1 MLLLAYDW
9 LVARHHRRT
18 VGAAIVSLAP
28 AFGFGA
34 CSSPTEFATTPEFL
48 RLEPAFMTVSAATS
62 GNRVPDDSCPRV
74 LPPVAAGNRRTLS
87 EIGATIELPSD
98 TREIARAFG
107 TQPGTAFLSATLGL
121 IAFGYDSDLP
131 VLVSDIGLGKRS
143 GRRDFR
149 FFPRW
154 CPLTINGVRATLYV
168 EPYAFTQDSKS
179 TILFGREIVIITTA
193 PSGRRVNIRIS
204 GSKAIPDLASQA
216 STALG
221 LVAAAQGIRW

>member
-1 MLLLAYDW
+1 MVLFVRSWAAPRCTRHAVCAATAA
-9 LVARHHRRT
+9 VA
-18 VGAAIVSLAP
+18 A
-28 AFGFGA
+28 AFGTWA

-48 RLEPAFMTVSAATS
+48 VLEPAFMTVSAATS

-98 TREIARAFG
+98 TRELSHAFG
-107 TQPGTAFLSATLGL
+107 KQSGAAFLSPTLGL

-131 VLVSDIGLGKRS
+131 ALVSNIGLRQRS
-143 GRRDFR
+143 GRRDFG
-149 FFPRW
+149 FFTRW

-179 TILFGREIVIITTA
+179 TILFGRDIVIITTA

-204 GSKAIPDLASQA
+204 GSRAPFDSLRRAPNGLS
-216 STALG
+216 
-221 LVAAAQGIRW
+221 LVAAASGIQW